1 MKLFLEVDIS
11 FCRQE
16 VLSKR
21 RTKLTVS
28 PFLERLKPLF
38 IVVIIILFILDLA
51 GGLTRGLDLPA
62 FSTVVIANAAVYNVA
77 MLVMSIWIFLTYRK
91 TSREFI
97 KTKKNL
103 STKDKKLQ
111 RVSDFFRRHVI
122 YLSLI

>member
-1 MKLFLEVDIS
+1 MIVIVLFL
-11 FCRQE
+11 
-16 VLSKR
+16 
-21 RTKLTVS
+21 
-28 PFLERLKPLF
+28 
-38 IVVIIILFILDLA
+38 LDLA

-91 TSREFI
+91 TSQEFI

-111 RVSDFFRRHVI
+111 RVRPIFSHSILWSANVTDRFRD
-122 YLSLI
+122 